1 MRILQR
7 AADKPRD
14 WRGCVVTI
22 GNFDGIHRGHQIM
35 FERLQA
41 EAADRRLP
49 VMVISFEPLPLEFL
63 APDKAPVRLT
73 NLREKAVQLT
83 RLNIDYL
90 LCLRFNRQLASLTA
104 AQFCEQ
110 LLHDQWQVKSL
121 LIGDDFRF
129 GRGRDGDETLL
140 RKLGADLGF
149 SVTAMPTQKFSGDR
163 ISSTRIRE
171 ALADADMV
179 TAAQLLGRPYSH
191 IGRVI
196 HGEKRGRQLG
206 FPTLNMDLQRRQPA
220 IQGIFASRVHGL
232 AAAPLTAISYIGTRP
247 VFHGERLLLETHV
260 LDFDEDCYGRCVE
273 VELLQQL
280 RTEQPFTDANALI
293 EQMQKDVKQAR
304 DYFAETV

>member
-7 AADKPRD
+7 TADRLPD
-14 WRGCVVTI
+14 WRGCVATI

-41 EAADRRLP
+41 EAAQLQLP
-49 VMVISFEPLPLEFL
+49 VMVISFEPLPLELL

-73 NLREKAVQLT
+73 NLREKAVQLA

-104 AQFCEQ
+104 TQFCEQ
-110 LLHDQWQVKSL
+110 LLHEQWQVKSL

-149 SVTAMPTQKFSGDR
+149 SVTAIPTQKFADDR
-163 ISSTRIRE
+163 ISSTRIRQ
-171 ALADADMV
+171 ALADADMT
-179 TAAQLLGRPYSH
+179 TAATLLGRPYSH

-206 FPTLNMDLQRRQPA
+206 FPTLNMDLQRTQPA
-220 IQGIFASRVHGL
+220 IKGIFASRVHGL
-232 AAAPLTAISYIGTRP
+232 AATPLNAISYIGTRP

-260 LDFDEDCYGRCVE
+260 LDFDDDCYGRCVE

-280 RTEQPFTDANALI
+280 RTEQPFTDANALV

-304 DYFAETV
+304 DYFAVAI